1 MPGYLFIFTLTKLNK
16 DSLSLKY
23 IFAPFCFKKDPKNNL
38 KIQNQ
43 METSEPSIQTQFI
56 QFSQKHLPTYLIR
69 YLKYPLVS
77 KTLSKLLCIKEI
89 FELKETFSDLSNFEL
104 VNAIMDYAGISYNC
118 ENPGKIPSRGRLLI
132 VANHPLAGA
141 DWLVIVQCLSA
152 IRKDVNV
159 VINKDVNNLIVNMR
173 DLFIPVNTYAKFSD
187 LAKKQIGESLE
198 REEAV
203 IIFPSG
209 GISIMTY
216 KGVRDRKWKNG
227 AAFFSREHHTDVL
240 PIFIGGRFRLVF
252 YFYPIKLRRF
262 LLIRNLLHSSIKN
275 VNIVIGDKI
284 PYEELLK
291 ENNLSAVSSKLR
303 SITYKLGTMKK
314 QS

>member
-1 MPGYLFIFTLTKLNK
+1 MFIFTLTKLNK
-16 DSLSLKY
+16 DTLNLKY
-23 IFAPFCFKKDPKNNL
+23 IFPPFDFKIDTKSNL

-43 METSEPSIQTQFI
+43 MESSEPSIQTQFI
-56 QFSQKHLPTYLIR
+56 QFSQKHLPKYLIR

-89 FELKETFSDLSNFEL
+89 IEMKEKFSDLNNFEL
-104 VNAIMDYAGISYNC
+104 VNAIMDYAGISCNC
-118 ENPGKIPSRGRLLI
+118 ENTGKIPSRGRLLI

-141 DWLVIVQCLSA
+141 DWLVIIQYLSA
-152 IRKDVNV
+152 IRKDVKV
-159 VINKDVNNLIVNMR
+159 VINKDVNTLIVNMR
-173 DLFIPVNTYAKFSD
+173 DLFIPVDTYAKFND

-209 GISIMTY
+209 GISIMTF
-216 KGVRDRKWKNG
+216 KGIRDRKWKNG

-240 PIFIGGRFRLVF
+240 PIFIDGRFRLIF

-262 LLIRNLLHSSIKN
+262 LLISNLLHSSTKS
-275 VNIVIGDKI
+275 VNIVVGDKI

-291 ENNLSAVSSKLR
+291 ENNLSAVSLKLR
-303 SITYKLGTMKK
+303 SFTYKLSTLKK
-314 QS
+314 

>member
-1 MPGYLFIFTLTKLNK
+1 MGTL
-16 DSLSLKY
+16 
-23 IFAPFCFKKDPKNNL
+23 
-38 KIQNQ
+38 
-43 METSEPSIQTQFI
+43 EPSIQAQFI
-56 QFSQKHLPTYLIR
+56 QFSQKHLPKYLIR
-69 YLKYPLVS
+69 YLKFPLVS

-89 FELKETFSDLSNFEL
+89 LELKEKFSDLSNFEL
-104 VNAIMDYAGISYNC
+104 VNAIMDYAGISCNC
-118 ENPGKIPSRGRLLI
+118 KNPGKIPSRGRLLI

-152 IRKDVNV
+152 IRKDVKV
-159 VINKDVNNLIVNMR
+159 VINKDVNTLTVNMR
-173 DLFIPVNTYAKFSD
+173 DLYIPVDTYAKFSD

-209 GISIMTY
+209 AISIMTF

-227 AAFFSREHHTDVL
+227 ATCFAREHHADVL
-240 PIFIGGRFRLVF
+240 PIYIGGRFRLIF

-262 LLIRNLLHSSIKN
+262 LLIRNLLYPSTKN
-275 VNIVIGDKI
+275 VKIVVGDKI
-284 PYEELLK
+284 SYEELLK
-291 ENNLSAVSSKLR
+291 ENDLSAISSKLR
-303 SITYKLGTMKK
+303 SITYKLGTLKK